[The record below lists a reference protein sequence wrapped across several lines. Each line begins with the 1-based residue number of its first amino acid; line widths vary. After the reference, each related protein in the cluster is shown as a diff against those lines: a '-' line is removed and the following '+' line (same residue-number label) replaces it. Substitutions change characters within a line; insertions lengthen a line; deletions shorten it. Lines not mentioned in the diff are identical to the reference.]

1 MTFIEPSLQKI
12 YDTLV
17 NNNDLINLLK
27 EKGYLVTKKALYE
40 NYTQEQVAEM
50 EVTIFANNSNTM
62 YEVAQVLLNYSNTIK
77 ENQIWYLI
85 SHKIG
90 WAELSAALGTR
101 VDLLDVDAYKQI
113 MFTYKYCVVSS
124 FFQNNQDKFIPE
136 ADFYE
141 MENNPAAKAFYDAM
155 MKEFDKLEV
164 TIEKCLEYTSYDD
177 IPYDLINYLTQL
189 LGW

>member
-90 WAELSAALGTR
+90 WTE
-101 VDLLDVDAYKQI
+101 
-113 MFTYKYCVVSS
+113 
-124 FFQNNQDKFIPE
+124 
-136 ADFYE
+136 
-141 MENNPAAKAFYDAM
+141 
-155 MKEFDKLEV
+155 
-164 TIEKCLEYTSYDD
+164 
-177 IPYDLINYLTQL
+177 
-189 LGW
+189 